1 VEILV
6 LRTGDAI
13 GELVERRGEFA
24 RWIRE
29 AVGDDGRH
37 TWSELDVRFQAP
49 GDTTADAVIIT
60 GSAVSVTERAPW
72 MIRTEA
78 WLRARIEEGMP
89 VLGICF
95 GHQLLAQA
103 LGGRVVKNNAGR
115 EIGTVKC
122 TRCDDDDPLFR
133 GLPRDL
139 TVNAT
144 HVDTVHDL
152 PAGARTLASTKLER
166 YAAFAV
172 KTHVWGVQ
180 FHPEIDGDIMRGYVD
195 ARSHVL
201 RSEGIDT
208 DALRAACAD
217 TPHGVQ
223 VLKNFV
229 RLAASAGEDPPALSR
244 RFGA

>member
-1 VEILV
+1 MHILI

-29 AVGDDGRH
+29 TVADGGVH
-37 TWSELDVRFQAP
+37 VWSEVDARFQAP
-49 GDTTADAVIIT
+49 PEGGFDAIIIT
-60 GSAVSVTERAPW
+60 GSAASVTERATW
-72 MIRTEA
+72 MIRAEA
-78 WLRARIEEGMP
+78 WLRARVDEGVP
-89 VLGICF
+89 ILGICF

-103 LGGRVVKNNAGR
+103 LGGRVTKNPAGR
-115 EIGTVKC
+115 EIGTV
-122 TRCDDDDPLFR
+122 RASRSDDDDPLFR

-139 TVNAT
+139 TLNAT

-152 PAGARTLASTKLER
+152 PAGARPLLTTKQER
-166 YAAFAV
+166 HAAYAL

-195 ARSHVL
+195 ARAHVL

-208 DALRAACAD
+208 DGLRASCTD

-223 VLKNFV
+223 ILKNFV
-229 RLAASAGEDPPALSR
+229 RLAASASDDAPALSR

>member
-1 VEILV
+1 MEILV

-13 GELVERRGEFA
+13 GELIERRGEFA

-29 AVGDDGRH
+29 TVGDDGQH

-49 GDTTADAVIIT
+49 GETRADAVIIT
-60 GSAVSVTERAPW
+60 GSAASVTERAPW

-78 WLRARIEEGMP
+78 WLRERVDEGTP

-103 LGGRVVKNNAGR
+103 LGGRVVKNAAGR

-122 TRCDDDDPLFR
+122 SRCDDDDPIFR

-152 PAGARTLASTKLER
+152 PAGARLLASTKLER
-166 YAAFAV
+166 HAAFAL
-172 KTHVWGVQ
+172 KSHVWGVQ

-208 DALRAACAD
+208 DALRAACID

-223 VLKNFV
+223 ILKNFV
-229 RLAASAGEDPPALSR
+229 RLAASAGDESPAHSR
-244 RFGA
+244 RF

>member
-1 VEILV
+1 MEILV

-13 GELVERRGEFA
+13 GDLVERRGEFA

-29 AVGDDGRH
+29 TVGDDGRH

-49 GDTTADAVIIT
+49 GETTADAVIIT
-60 GSAVSVTERAPW
+60 GSAASVTERAPW
-72 MIRTEA
+72 MIRAEA
-78 WLRARIEEGMP
+78 WLRDRVEEGMP

-103 LGGRVVKNNAGR
+103 LGGRVVKNTAGR

-122 TRCDDDDPLFR
+122 MRCDDDDPLFR

-152 PAGARTLASTKLER
+152 PAGARILASTKLER
-166 YAAFAV
+166 HAAFAV

-208 DALRAACAD
+208 DSLRAACID

-223 VLKNFV
+223 ILRNFV
-229 RLAASAGEDPPALSR
+229 RLASTALEDAPALSR
-244 RFGA
+244 RF

>member
-1 VEILV
+1 MHILI

-29 AVGDDGRH
+29 TVADGGVH
-37 TWSELDVRFQAP
+37 VWSEVDVRFHVP
-49 GDTTADAVIIT
+49 PESGFDAVVIT
-60 GSAVSVTERAPW
+60 GSAASVTERATW

-78 WLRARIEEGMP
+78 WLRARVEEGVPM
-89 VLGICF
+89 LGICF

-103 LGGRVVKNNAGR
+103 LGGRVVKNSAGR
-115 EIGTVKC
+115 EIGTVKA
-122 TRCDDDDPLFR
+122 TRSDDDDPLFR

-139 TVNAT
+139 TLNAT
-144 HVDTVHDL
+144 HVDTVQDL
-152 PAGARTLASTKLER
+152 PPGARALLTTKQER
-166 YAAFAV
+166 HAAYALKAN
-172 KTHVWGVQ
+172 VWGVQ

-195 ARSHVL
+195 ARAHVL

-208 DALRAACAD
+208 DALRAACTD

-229 RLAASAGEDPPALSR
+229 RLAAGADEVALSR
-244 RFGA
+244 RF

>member
-29 AVGDDGRH
+29 TVGDDGRH
-37 TWSELDVRFQAP
+37 TWTELDVRFQAP
-49 GDTTADAVIIT
+49 GETRADAIIIT
-60 GSAVSVTERAPW
+60 GSAASVTERAPW

-78 WLRARIEEGMP
+78 WLRERVEEGMP

-103 LGGRVVKNNAGR
+103 LGGRVSKNAAGR

-122 TRCDDDDPLFR
+122 MRCDDDDPLFR

-152 PAGARTLASTKLER
+152 PPGARILASSKLER
-166 YAAFAV
+166 HAAFAV
-172 KTHVWGVQ
+172 KNHVWGVQ

-208 DALRAACAD
+208 EALRAACVD

-223 VLKNFV
+223 ILKNFV
-229 RLAASAGEDPPALSR
+229 RLAASAGDDAPALSR